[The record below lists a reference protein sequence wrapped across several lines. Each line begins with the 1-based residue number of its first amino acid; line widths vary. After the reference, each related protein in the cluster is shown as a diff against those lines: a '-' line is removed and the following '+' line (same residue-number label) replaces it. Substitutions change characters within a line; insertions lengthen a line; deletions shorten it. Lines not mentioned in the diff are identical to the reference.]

1 MKKNFKLYANTAS
14 PFPQKTTNKRRQYYI
29 SIRQQEMTKIK
40 MIINK
45 MTRQEN
51 KVTTEIKKNKIFEQK
66 E

>member
-1 MKKNFKLYANTAS
+1 MN
-14 PFPQKTTNKRRQYYI
+14 KTRRQYYI
-29 SIRQQEMTKIK
+29 STRQQEMTKIK